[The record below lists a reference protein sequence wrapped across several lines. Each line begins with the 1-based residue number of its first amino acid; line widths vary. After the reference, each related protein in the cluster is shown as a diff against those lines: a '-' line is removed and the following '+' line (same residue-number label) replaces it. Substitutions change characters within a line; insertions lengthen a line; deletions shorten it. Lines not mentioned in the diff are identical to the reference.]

1 MSGRDGRDGRR
12 PPPGAGPVALPGGW
26 GGRAATRGVMAALPA
41 PRTGA
46 GCEWAAAER
55 GDGGEGEGEE
65 EAPCEA
71 QRAEGGEEKE
81 TVPQ

>member
-1 MSGRDGRDGRR
+1 
-12 PPPGAGPVALPGGW
+12 
-26 GGRAATRGVMAALPA
+26 MAALPA